1 MCGIAGLFA
10 YGADAGPIEE
20 QALLAIRD
28 HMRTRGPD
36 GAGTWVAEDRR
47 IGLAHRR
54 LAIID
59 LSDAAAQPM
68 ASGDGASVVTFNGEI
83 YNYRELRRDLEQS
96 GVRFRTHSDTEVIL
110 SLYEREGAAML
121 PRLRGMFAFAI
132 WDARRR
138 GLLLARDPLGIKPLY
153 FSDDG
158 ARLAIA
164 SQVTAL
170 AAAGIDVSPDPA
182 ACVSFFLLGYVLEP
196 FTIRRRIRS
205 LPAGHSLWIDQSGA
219 REPQPFYALNTI
231 LRSAEER
238 GGITA
243 ENAEPGSI
251 GDAIAESVDA
261 HLVADVPVAV
271 FLSAGLDSTSIASLA
286 ARRGGGLRTVTL
298 GFSEYQ
304 GSAQDEVPLAEEV
317 ARRLGCEHTTV
328 RVSRKDFI
336 AAREQLLAAMD
347 QPTTDG
353 VNSYFV
359 SQAAAQCGVKVAL
372 SGVGG
377 DELFAGYPGFRQIP
391 QLVHWLRPFAAVPWI
406 GRGLRVVS
414 SSMIAR
420 RTSPKYAGLL
430 EYGTKL
436 EHAYLLRRALFMP
449 WELPRLLDPDL
460 AREGWARLQPLLRFD
475 QSTCG
480 LSGDRVR
487 LTALEIDF
495 YMRNQLLRDADW
507 GGMAHSLEIRTPLV
521 DAELLYRLAPRLA
534 GARPPTK
541 LDMARAT
548 PLARMDDVLARPKT
562 GFTVPIRDWLMAS
575 ATQKNPER
583 GLRGWAKEVF
593 SHHVPA

>member
-20 QALLAIRD
+20 RALLAIRD

-36 GAGTWVAEDRR
+36 GAGSWVAEDRR

-158 ARLAIA
+158 ARLAVA

-170 AAAGIDVSPDPA
+170 AAAGIDVSADPA
-182 ACVSFFLLGYVLEP
+182 GCVSFFLLGYVLEP
-196 FTIRRRIRS
+196 FTIRRRIRA

-219 REPQPFYALNTI
+219 REPQPFYTLNTI
-231 LRSAEER
+231 LRAAEDR
-238 GGITA
+238 HGITA
-243 ENAEPGSI
+243 ANPESGSI

-286 ARRGGGLRTVTL
+286 ARRGGGLRSVTL

-304 GSAQDEVPLAEEV
+304 GSAQDEVPLAEAV

-328 RVSRKDFI
+328 RVGREDFI
-336 AAREQLLAAMD
+336 AARERLLAAMD

-377 DELFAGYPGFRQIP
+377 DELFGGYPGFRQIP
-391 QLVHWLRPFAAVPWI
+391 QLVRWLRPFAAIPWI

-414 SSMIAR
+414 SSVIAR

-460 AREGWARLQPLLRFD
+460 AREGWARLQPLLRLD

-521 DAELLYRLAPRLA
+521 DAELLRRLAPRLA

-548 PLARMDDVLARPKT
+548 PLARMNDVLARPKT
-562 GFTVPIRDWLMAS
+562 GFTVPIRDWLMVSAS
-575 ATQKNPER
+575 QKNAER

-593 SHHVPA
+593 SRHVPA